1 MIVLL
6 KKFFIDNWKD
16 IFEIILGLINIYFVV
31 LVYKINKKDS
41 NPKLSFEVI
50 RKKEIFTN
58 KTDMSSF
65 EHSKYFTQNLLFGY
79 ELSLLELEIN
89 KTKAGSGFPKD
100 FHSPTYIDLLIYN
113 KADFPTTNVQIDI
126 SYVIKKVIYETG
138 IDEIDIIEE
147 SIEFID
153 YKTIKKSININYL
166 SANSETCYPL
176 AITEGRYISADIYL
190 NKVTSDEL
198 TFIKKP
204 VKIYTYKHDSLLIG
218 FRDYMQYRKVFGAM
232 E

>member
-1 MIVLL
+1 MIVWL
-6 KKFFIDNWKD
+6 KSFFIDNWKD
-16 IFEIILGLINIYFVV
+16 IFEVILGVINIYFVI

-41 NPKLSFEVI
+41 NPKLSFEVV
-50 RKKEIFTN
+50 KQKEIFTD

-65 EHSKYFTQNLLFGY
+65 EHSKYFIQNLLFGH
-79 ELSLLELEIN
+79 ELKLLEWEIAD
-89 KTKAGSGFPKD
+89 TKAGSGFPKD
-100 FHSPTYIDLLIYN
+100 SHSPTYIDLLIHN
-113 KADFPTTNVQIDI
+113 KADFPATNVKIDI

-153 YKTIKKSININYL
+153 YKTIQNSININYL

-176 AITEGRYISADIYL
+176 AITTGCYISADIYI

-204 VKIYTYKHDSLLIG
+204 VKIYSYKHDALLRG
-218 FRDYMQYRKVFGAM
+218 FRDPTEYRKVFGAM